1 MRLGAL
7 EQRGAVVGVQPALQM
22 GGRVE
27 SGDDAVL
34 TGRSVGRAL
43 NVDAQVAREPGR
55 GADDLRQDG
64 LVLGLVTRLDA
75 TGDRSGDGAVGE
87 GVQRGSGLMAR

>member
-1 MRLGAL
+1 LGGLVEAGDESVLAGRGVGGAL
-7 EQRGAVVGVQPALQM
+7 NL
-22 GGRVE
+22 
-27 SGDDAVL
+27 
-34 TGRSVGRAL
+34 
-43 NVDAQVAREPGR
+43 DAQVARKPAG

-64 LVLGLVTRLDA
+64 LIRGLVTRLDA